1 MNNKTLTKFTML
13 SIAVVAM
20 ALVSSPIFNAAFASH
35 DNGNQKSKDKPKD
48 VKCNNVKIL
57 LKVSHIPN
65 DTSTLVGNAEL
76 SGKKISKTVHI
87 EGDNQIAIPFQFKK
101 LNPCPAVGD
110 AFSGDVNGT
119 VFSGTLASLKKPN
132 KVSVSLP

>member
-1 MNNKTLTKFTML
+1 MNDKTTPKFTVL
-13 SIAVVAM
+13 SIVIVAM

-65 DTSTLVGNAEL
+65 DTTALIGNAEL
-76 SGKKISKTVHI
+76 NAKKISKTVHL

-101 LNPCPAVGD
+101 LNPCPAIGD

-119 VFSGTLASLKKPN
+119 AFSGTLASLKKPN